1 MSEPDK
7 TSATQAEA
15 VEKTPRKRGCVGHC
29 LKFWWAY
36 LIGFIVFVVL
46 LVCLILLVAV
56 PKIAQSKLDDAE
68 LTIQGIVIS
77 RSESNSLDMAINSTI
92 TTDGKVHANI
102 DGFTGIM
109 YLEDL
114 EPHTPFATI
123 DFPATTADALQ
134 TVNVSQKLEI
144 TDMRALTTF
153 NTWLLTKDE
162 VRITTYGETHVRVK
176 GIARAYPVTFKKTI
190 TTPGLR
196 GFAGTTVYN
205 TSISLAPDARG
216 NNFKGLTT
224 IPNHS
229 VFTLEIGNATFN
241 NYLLGQLVGTVFI
254 DNIILYP
261 GLNNTFPMR
270 ATIEQVPVLGALST
284 KPYCD
289 ETKGVLP
296 FQISGNTVTNYG
308 QSLTYFAD
316 ALASHNQTLDIDVG
330 TPVAALLGSPVK
342 CAGEGGS
349 EH

>member
-1 MSEPDK
+1 MGEPEK
-7 TSATQAEA
+7 TNVAQAET

-36 LIGFIVFVVL
+36 LIGFIIFVVL
-46 LVCLILLVAV
+46 IVCLILLVAV
-56 PKIAQSKLDDAE
+56 PKIAQSKLDDAN

-77 RSESNSLDMAINSTI
+77 RSEANNLDMAINSTI
-92 TTDGKVHANI
+92 TTDGKVHADI
-102 DGFTGIM
+102 DGFTGVM

-114 EPHTPFATI
+114 EGHTPFASI

-134 TVNVSQKLEI
+134 TVNVSQRLEI
-144 TDMRALTTF
+144 KDMEALTTF
-153 NTWLLTKDE
+153 NSWLLARDE
-162 VRITTYGETHVRVK
+162 VRITTYGETKVKVK
-176 GIARAYPVTFKKTI
+176 GIARKYPVTFKKTI

-196 GFAGTTVYN
+196 GFDGTKVFN
-205 TSISLAPDARG
+205 TSISLGPDERG
-216 NNFKGLTT
+216 NNFRGLTT
-224 IPNHS
+224 IPNYS

-241 NYLLGQLVGTVFI
+241 NYLEGALVGTVFI

-270 ATIEQVPVLGALST
+270 ATIENAPVLTALGK

-296 FQISGNTVTNYG
+296 FQISGKTVTNYG

-330 TPVAALLGSPVK
+330 TPVAALLGSPVG
-342 CAGEGGS
+342 CAGEGGA